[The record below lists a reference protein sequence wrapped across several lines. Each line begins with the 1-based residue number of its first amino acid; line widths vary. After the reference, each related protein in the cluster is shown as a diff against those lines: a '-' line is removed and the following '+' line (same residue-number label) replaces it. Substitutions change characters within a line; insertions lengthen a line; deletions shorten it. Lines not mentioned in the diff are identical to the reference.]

1 MGRIYTRKGDAGE
14 TALRGGGRVPK
25 DHPRVEAYGALD
37 EVSSTLGAAR
47 AFLQDAELDAVLE
60 RIQRDLF
67 VMGAEVAAPE
77 GTGPRVEEA
86 QVLALEREIDRLD
99 AELPRLSAFVLPG
112 GHPAGSLLH
121 MARAICRRAE
131 RRMVALARSEV
142 LNPEIVR
149 YLNRL
154 SDLLFVLAR
163 TVNRRA
169 GAGETLWRGEG

>member
-1 MGRIYTRKGDAGE
+1 MGRIYTRTGDAGT
-14 TALRGGGRVPK
+14 TALRGGRRVPK
-25 DHPRVEAYGALD
+25 NHPRVEAYGALD
-37 EVSSTLGAAR
+37 ELSSTLGAAR
-47 AFLQDAELDAVLE
+47 AFLQDAELQAVVE

-67 VMGAEVAAPE
+67 VLGAEVAAP
-77 GTGPRVEEA
+77 GQAGPQVEEA

-99 AELPRLSAFVLPG
+99 AELPSLSTFVLPG
-112 GHPAGSLLH
+112 GHPAGALLH
-121 MARAICRRAE
+121 LARAVCRRAE

-163 TVNRRA
+163 AVNRRA
-169 GAGETLWRGEG
+169 EVGEVLWPGEG